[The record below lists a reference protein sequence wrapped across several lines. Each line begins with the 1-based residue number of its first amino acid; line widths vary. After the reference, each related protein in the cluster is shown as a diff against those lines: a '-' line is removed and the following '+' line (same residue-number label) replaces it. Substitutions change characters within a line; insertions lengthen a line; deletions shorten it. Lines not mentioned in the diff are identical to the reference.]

1 MYMCELLFHTQMLH
15 FHLISK
21 GLGNLSG
28 QVTAKSLSSIKRE
41 DQSLWCFAQNT
52 YPLPPHPRR
61 GARFQTRHVNGGIFF
76 WNSSRG
82 GQNGGEGQY
91 FAVVQLGEL
100 VKVGQFSSIFS
111 CKNNLSRPS
120 LYITKFLK
128 FSGGK
133 QRGRGMIFD
142 LNLVGGGF
150 GGNYDFWY
158 SRTTWKTCCRKT
170 ISLSKTVSHG

>member
-1 MYMCELLFHTQMLH
+1 MCELLFHTQMLH

-82 GQNGGEGQY
+82 GQNGGG
-91 FAVVQLGEL
+91 G
-100 VKVGQFSSIFS
+100 GSIFCGS
-111 CKNNLSRPS
+111 SVGGTCQGWS
-120 LYITKFLK
+120 IFLNFQLQK
-128 FSGGK
+128 QPFQTLALHNKIFKVQWGEAKGEGHDFWLKLSGGW
-133 QRGRGMIFD
+133 
-142 LNLVGGGF
+142 V
-150 GGNYDFWY
+150 W
-158 SRTTWKTCCRKT
+158 RKLWLL
-170 ISLSKTVSHG
+170 IQ

>member
-1 MYMCELLFHTQMLH
+1 MCELLFHTQMLH

-82 GQNGGEGQY
+82 GQNGGG
-91 FAVVQLGEL
+91 G
-100 VKVGQFSSIFS
+100 SIFCGS
-111 CKNNLSRPS
+111 SVGGTCQGWS
-120 LYITKFLK
+120 IFLN
-128 FSGGK
+128 FQLQK
-133 QRGRGMIFD
+133 QPFQTLALHNKIFKVQWGEQKGRGMIFD